1 MICATSGRQAPARIA
16 QFPPVS
22 VDWADSS
29 DTAAGSYA
37 MMTEFQSPKSFSDR
51 QSKRR
56 ITFPSKRIVS
66 VIRRGNT
73 WYLKRNVPK
82 KFDGIEVR
90 KVIWKALSARSEKSA
105 EIEAASVWGHM
116 VLGWER
122 ALLTGAFT
130 DLQVA
135 NARANRLGYQYLPAS
150 DVAKLS
156 LDELLERIQASV
168 DGDSKISAELA
179 SVLLGGARRSPR
191 ISNLYADFIKIAAH
205 DNPRMSSA
213 QHQKLRQRC
222 DFVIRKL
229 IEEFGDVDPSMLTRI
244 EIFELKNRWLSEV
257 PQISAPT
264 INYRFYTLHQ
274 IFERLRPVQKL
285 TLKFEFK
292 EFLIRRPKTKTRPSF
307 STNWIKSKLLSAGA
321 LGGLDTQTRC
331 VLLGIINTGL
341 RLSEC
346 ANLLPEEINLSG
358 TTPYLHLQGAFRPL
372 KTHAAYRIIPLLGTS
387 LEAFQSC
394 PNGFPDYRDL
404 ASLSA
409 KLNTY
414 LTKSGLR
421 ETPKHTVYGLRHAF
435 EDRLFDA
442 GVSETM
448 KAVLMGHKSSRP
460 VYGRGPTLEQR
471 TEILKMIAL

>member
-1 MICATSGRQAPARIA
+1 
-16 QFPPVS
+16 
-22 VDWADSS
+22 
-29 DTAAGSYA
+29 
-37 MMTEFQSPKSFSDR
+37 MTEFESPKSFSDR

-56 ITFPSKRIVS
+56 ATFPSKRVVS

-82 KFDGIEVR
+82 KFDAIEVR

-105 EIEAASVWGHM
+105 QIEAASVWGHM
-116 VLGWER
+116 VWGWER

-130 DLQVA
+130 ELQVA
-135 NARANRLGYQYLPAS
+135 NVQANRLGCRYLPTS
-150 DVAKLS
+150 DVAKLP
-156 LDELLERIQASV
+156 LDKLLERIEASV
-168 DGDSKISAELA
+168 DGDGKINAELA
-179 SVLLGGARRSPR
+179 SVLLGGAGRSPR
-191 ISNLYADFIKIAAH
+191 ISNLYADFVKIAAQ

-213 QHQKLRQRC
+213 QHQKLRQRY

-229 IEEFGDVDPSMLTRI
+229 TEAIGDVDPSTLTRI

-257 PQISAPT
+257 PQISTST
-264 INYRFYTLHQ
+264 INNRFCTLHH
-274 IFERLRPVQKL
+274 IFDRLRPVREF

-331 VLLGIINTGL
+331 ILLGMINTGL

-346 ANLLPEEINLSG
+346 ANLLPNEINLSG
-358 TTPYLHLQGAFRPL
+358 ATPHLHLQGAFRPL
-372 KTHAAYRIIPLLGTS
+372 KTHAAYRVIPLLGAS
-387 LEAFQSC
+387 LEAFQSS

-448 KAVLMGHKSSRP
+448 KAVLMGHKSYRP

-471 TEILKMIAL
+471 AEILKLIAL